1 MSQARIERMLNEVRI
16 TSYRKIAVLTI
27 VAAVAAVVF
36 GIATLTSEQLTAGE
50 TESSSHPSSG
60 FVYFPGQHV
69 NQATE
74 PSEHI
79 QAF

>member
-16 TSYRKIAVLTI
+16 TSYWKIAVLTM
-27 VAAVAAVVF
+27 VAAAAAVIV
-36 GIATLTSEQLTAGE
+36 GITTVTSEALTAGE
-50 TESSSHPSSG
+50 TEPVSQADSG

-74 PSEHI
+74 AGEHI